1 MGIGA
6 GALILVWV
14 PLCSQFCLCSTNFG
28 PLLASNLGACHTTIF
43 VQCLFVFWTNG
54 LIKDSDSDIDLH
66 HHLEDDWNCWCCGR
80 DKIGRLGGGVFLH
93 LCHCQLLSTSTRIVN
108 IRLSSDICKTARVC
122 IFKITSQK
130 ISLKQ
135 TILATVSA
143 VSPENR
149 SNGDNFPELNA
160 KSAKSNETTLKPHCN
175 DGGGVFESPF
185 ELFSL
190 KDCNRPHSWKSFYNI
205 IWFLDVRKMTTCACL
220 LRHLHLVSIWPCA
233 ICALSEI
240 VRFCQKNIFVEKSVA
255 SYLKWATSVQIR
267 SCGLFHFTTLKLAAL
282 AGQK

>member
-43 VQCLFVFWTNG
+43 VQCLFVFCFALNQLADKRQWHRYR
-54 LIKDSDSDIDLH
+54 SASWSWRW
-66 HHLEDDWNCWCCGR
+66 LELLVLWGR

-130 ISLKQ
+130 ISLKKLFVPLCQ
-135 TILATVSA
+135 LC
-143 VSPENR
+143 P
-149 SNGDNFPELNA
+149 
-160 KSAKSNETTLKPHCN
+160 LKT
-175 DGGGVFESPF
+175 GQMG
-185 ELFSL
+185 
-190 KDCNRPHSWKSFYNI
+190 I
-205 IWFLDVRKMTTCACL
+205 IFQNSM
-220 LRHLHLVSIWPCA
+220 
-233 ICALSEI
+233 
-240 VRFCQKNIFVEKSVA
+240 QK
-255 SYLKWATSVQIR
+255 VQNQMKP
-267 SCGLFHFTTLKLAAL
+267 L
-282 AGQK
+282 

>member
-1 MGIGA
+1 M
-6 GALILVWV
+6 
-14 PLCSQFCLCSTNFG
+14 
-28 PLLASNLGACHTTIF
+28 
-43 VQCLFVFWTNG
+43 
-54 LIKDSDSDIDLH
+54 
-66 HHLEDDWNCWCCGR
+66 
-80 DKIGRLGGGVFLH
+80 
-93 LCHCQLLSTSTRIVN
+93 
-108 IRLSSDICKTARVC
+108 
-122 IFKITSQK
+122 
-130 ISLKQ
+130 
-135 TILATVSA
+135 SA

-190 KDCNRPHSWKSFYNI
+190 KDCNRPHSWKSFYK
-205 IWFLDVRKMTTCACL
+205 WETLSDFLMQEKMTTCACL

-267 SCGLFHFTTLKLAAL
+267 SRGFFRNRFSLYNP
-282 AGQK
+282 